1 MEAYGGGR
9 FIGDYSVVRRLGTGG
24 MGAVYLCRTRAGQ
37 RLAVKVVREELA
49 EDPLIRRRFMREVD
63 ALRTVHSP
71 YTVPVYDARTSGPVL
86 WLATRYLDG
95 PTLST
100 RVQEYGPLSP
110 AEVARLGVMLAEA
123 LATVHGRGIVHR
135 DIKPTNIILE
145 DDEPRLIDFGIARSV
160 AASGL
165 TLPGTALGT
174 PGYMAPEQLDCREPT
189 DAVDVFALGAVL
201 AFTST
206 GRPPFGTGRTALQR
220 MMDRSPPD
228 LGGIPPLLAALIA
241 SCLAQSPGARPT
253 LRKVT
258 RVLTDIIA
266 AADRRAAH
274 RAGLPTE
281 PVAHPAHRC
290 QVPTASGAC
299 AVRPAAERV
308 LAAGLTHDLIRKAV
322 LRDDR

>member
-1 MEAYGGGR
+1 
-9 FIGDYSVVRRLGTGG
+9 

-49 EDPLIRRRFMREVD
+49 EDPLIRQRFMREVD

-100 RVQEYGPLSP
+100 RVQEYGPMSP

-123 LATVHGRGIVHR
+123 LVTVHGRGVVHR

-160 AASGL
+160 AASSL
-165 TLPGTALGT
+165 TQPGTALGT

-189 DAVDVFALGAVL
+189 DAVDIFALGAVL
-201 AFTST
+201 AYATTS
-206 GRPPFGTGRTALQR
+206 RPPFGTGRSALQR
-220 MMDRSPPD
+220 MMDKSQPD
-228 LGGIPPLLAALIA
+228 LRGIPPLLATLIA
-241 SCLAQSPGARPT
+241 TCLAPSPAARPT

-258 RVLTDIIA
+258 QVLNDIIA
-266 AADRRAAH
+266 AADRRAA
-274 RAGLPTE
+274 RRTTIRTE
-281 PVAHPAHRC
+281 PVAHPEHQC
-290 QVPTASGAC
+290 HVPAAPGVC
-299 AVRPAAERV
+299 ALRPAAEHV
-308 LAAGLTHDLIRKAV
+308 LSAGLTHALIRKAV
-322 LRDDR
+322 LHEDR